1 MNTPKGSTVP
11 NDHPNDNNNWRTLTL
26 ISRARR
32 AGIEIPHQYDDEI
45 AWEFRSAMEDALFQ
59 LDQRDNQIAYLQRK
73 LETMG
78 RAARI
83 RKQEELG
90 ERDRQPSKR

>member
-1 MNTPKGSTVP
+1 
-11 NDHPNDNNNWRTLTL
+11 
-26 ISRARR
+26 
-32 AGIEIPHQYDDEI
+32 
-45 AWEFRSAMEDALFQ
+45 MEDALFQ

-83 RKQEELG
+83 RKREELG
-90 ERDRQPSKR
+90 ERDRRPSKR